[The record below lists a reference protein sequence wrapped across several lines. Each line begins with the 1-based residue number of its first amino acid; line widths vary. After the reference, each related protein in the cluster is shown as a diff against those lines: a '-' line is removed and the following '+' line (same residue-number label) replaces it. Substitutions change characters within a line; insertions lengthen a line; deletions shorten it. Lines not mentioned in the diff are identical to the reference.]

1 MADITESAGIGK
13 STAYEYFTSKE
24 EIIREA
30 LAYHLRENFRRFAA
44 YVFSAGTFRDMIR
57 NALDHMEESLDGQS
71 TGIFFMVLM
80 EHRVQLDN
88 GAYLDDAFR
97 QKMETM
103 LETQIRRITAI
114 GTEEGQIAG
123 DLTMTEIRMILF
135 GFFTAYIRN
144 LMKIKL
150 GVCGNQGGKRSER
163 QAGTGSRDQPAERSD
178 AEAVA
183 ESIEMIPEC
192 PIDPADA
199 PIVNEFFLCSDRS
212 TKTGLTR
219 NRD

>member
-1 MADITESAGIGK
+1 MDKLMDYSEKQILIFDGVMTLLREGRPVHELKVADITESAGIGK
-13 STAYEYFTSKE
+13 STAYEYFASKE

-44 YVFSAGTFRDMIR
+44 FVFSAETFRDMIR

-123 DLTMTEIRMILF
+123 ELTMTEIRMILF

-150 GVCGNQGGKRSER
+150 GVCGSQGGKDLKDKREQEAEIS
-163 QAGTGSRDQPAERSD
+163 QLKDQTLKLLLKA
-178 AEAVA
+178 
-183 ESIEMIPEC
+183 
-192 PIDPADA
+192 
-199 PIVNEFFLCSDRS
+199 L
-212 TKTGLTR
+212 K
-219 NRD
+219 

>member
-1 MADITESAGIGK
+1 MDRLMDYSEKQILIFDGVMTLLREGRPVHELKVADITESAGIGK
-13 STAYEYFTSKE
+13 STAYEYFASKE

-103 LETQIRRITAI
+103 LETQIRRINAI

-150 GVCGNQGGKRSER
+150 GFCGSQGGKDLKDKREQEAEIS
-163 QAGTGSRDQPAERSD
+163 QLKDQTLKLLLKA
-178 AEAVA
+178 
-183 ESIEMIPEC
+183 
-192 PIDPADA
+192 
-199 PIVNEFFLCSDRS
+199 L
-212 TKTGLTR
+212 K
-219 NRD
+219 

>member
-1 MADITESAGIGK
+1 MDRLMDYSEKQILIFDGVMTLLREGQPVHELKVADITESAGIGK

-150 GVCGNQGGKRSER
+150 GVCGNQGGKDLKDKREQEAEIS
-163 QAGTGSRDQPAERSD
+163 QLKDQTLKLLLKA
-178 AEAVA
+178 
-183 ESIEMIPEC
+183 
-192 PIDPADA
+192 
-199 PIVNEFFLCSDRS
+199 L
-212 TKTGLTR
+212 K
-219 NRD
+219 

>member
-1 MADITESAGIGK
+1 MDRLMDYSEKQILIFDGVMTLLREGRPVHELKVADITESAGIGK

-150 GVCGNQGGKRSER
+150 GVCGSQGGKDLKDKREQEAEISHLK
-163 QAGTGSRDQPAERSD
+163 DQTLKLLLKA
-178 AEAVA
+178 
-183 ESIEMIPEC
+183 
-192 PIDPADA
+192 
-199 PIVNEFFLCSDRS
+199 L
-212 TKTGLTR
+212 K
-219 NRD
+219 

>member
-1 MADITESAGIGK
+1 MDKLMDYSEKQILIFDGVMTLLREGRPVHELKVADITESAGIGK

-150 GVCGNQGGKRSER
+150 GVCGSQGGKDLKDKREQEAEIS
-163 QAGTGSRDQPAERSD
+163 QLKDQTLKLLLKA
-178 AEAVA
+178 
-183 ESIEMIPEC
+183 
-192 PIDPADA
+192 
-199 PIVNEFFLCSDRS
+199 L
-212 TKTGLTR
+212 K
-219 NRD
+219 

>member
-1 MADITESAGIGK
+1 MDRLMDYSEKQILIFDGVMTLLREGRPVHELKVADITESAGIGK

-150 GVCGNQGGKRSER
+150 GVCGSQGGKDLKDKREQEAEIS
-163 QAGTGSRDQPAERSD
+163 QLKDQTLKLLLKA
-178 AEAVA
+178 
-183 ESIEMIPEC
+183 
-192 PIDPADA
+192 
-199 PIVNEFFLCSDRS
+199 L
-212 TKTGLTR
+212 K
-219 NRD
+219 

>member
-1 MADITESAGIGK
+1 MDKLMDYSEKQILIFDGVMTLLREGRPVHELKVADITESAGIGK
-13 STAYEYFTSKE
+13 STAYEYFASKE

-150 GVCGNQGGKRSER
+150 GVCGSQGGKDLKDKREQEAEIS
-163 QAGTGSRDQPAERSD
+163 QLKDQTLKLLLKA
-178 AEAVA
+178 
-183 ESIEMIPEC
+183 
-192 PIDPADA
+192 
-199 PIVNEFFLCSDRS
+199 L
-212 TKTGLTR
+212 K
-219 NRD
+219 

>member
-1 MADITESAGIGK
+1 MDKLMDYSEKQILIFDGVMTLLREGRPVHELKVADITESAGIGK
-13 STAYEYFTSKE
+13 STAYEYFASKE

-150 GVCGNQGGKRSER
+150 GVCGSQGGEDLKDKREQEAEIS
-163 QAGTGSRDQPAERSD
+163 QLKDQTLKLLLKA
-178 AEAVA
+178 
-183 ESIEMIPEC
+183 
-192 PIDPADA
+192 
-199 PIVNEFFLCSDRS
+199 L
-212 TKTGLTR
+212 K
-219 NRD
+219 

>member
-1 MADITESAGIGK
+1 
-13 STAYEYFTSKE
+13 
-24 EIIREA
+24 
-30 LAYHLRENFRRFAA
+30 
-44 YVFSAGTFRDMIR
+44 
-57 NALDHMEESLDGQS
+57 
-71 TGIFFMVLM
+71 M

-123 DLTMTEIRMILF
+123 NLTMTEIRMILF

-150 GVCGNQGGKRSER
+150 GVCGSQGGKDLKDKREQEAEIS
-163 QAGTGSRDQPAERSD
+163 QLKDQTLKLLLKA
-178 AEAVA
+178 
-183 ESIEMIPEC
+183 
-192 PIDPADA
+192 
-199 PIVNEFFLCSDRS
+199 L
-212 TKTGLTR
+212 K
-219 NRD
+219 

>member
-1 MADITESAGIGK
+1 MDRLMDYSEKQILIFDGVMTLLREGQPVHELKVADITESAGIGK

-80 EHRVQLDN
+80 EHRMQLDN

-150 GVCGNQGGKRSER
+150 GVCGNQGGKDLKDKREQEAEIS
-163 QAGTGSRDQPAERSD
+163 QLKDQTLKLLLKA
-178 AEAVA
+178 
-183 ESIEMIPEC
+183 
-192 PIDPADA
+192 
-199 PIVNEFFLCSDRS
+199 L
-212 TKTGLTR
+212 K
-219 NRD
+219 

>member
-1 MADITESAGIGK
+1 MDRLMDYSEKQILIFDGVMTLLREGRPVHELKVADITESAGIGK

-44 YVFSAGTFRDMIR
+44 YVFSAGTFLHMIR

-150 GVCGNQGGKRSER
+150 GVCGSQGGKDLKDKREQEAEIS
-163 QAGTGSRDQPAERSD
+163 QLKDQTLKLLLKA
-178 AEAVA
+178 
-183 ESIEMIPEC
+183 
-192 PIDPADA
+192 
-199 PIVNEFFLCSDRS
+199 L
-212 TKTGLTR
+212 K
-219 NRD
+219 

>member
-1 MADITESAGIGK
+1 MDKLMDYSEKQILIFDGVMTLLREGRPVHELKVADITESAGIGK

-150 GVCGNQGGKRSER
+150 GVCGNQGGKDLKDKREQEAEIS
-163 QAGTGSRDQPAERSD
+163 QLKDQTLKLLLKA
-178 AEAVA
+178 
-183 ESIEMIPEC
+183 
-192 PIDPADA
+192 
-199 PIVNEFFLCSDRS
+199 L
-212 TKTGLTR
+212 K
-219 NRD
+219 

>member
-1 MADITESAGIGK
+1 MDYSEKQILIFDGVMTLLREGRPVHELKVADITESAGIGK

-150 GVCGNQGGKRSER
+150 GVCGNQGGKDLKDKREQEAEIS
-163 QAGTGSRDQPAERSD
+163 QLKDQTLKLLLKA
-178 AEAVA
+178 
-183 ESIEMIPEC
+183 
-192 PIDPADA
+192 
-199 PIVNEFFLCSDRS
+199 L
-212 TKTGLTR
+212 K
-219 NRD
+219 

>member
-1 MADITESAGIGK
+1 MDRLMDYSEKQILIFDGVMTLLREGRPVHELKVADITESAGIGK

-80 EHRVQLDN
+80 EHRMQLDN

-150 GVCGNQGGKRSER
+150 GVCGSQGGKDLKDKREQEAEIS
-163 QAGTGSRDQPAERSD
+163 QLKDQTLKLLLKA
-178 AEAVA
+178 
-183 ESIEMIPEC
+183 
-192 PIDPADA
+192 
-199 PIVNEFFLCSDRS
+199 L
-212 TKTGLTR
+212 K
-219 NRD
+219 

>member
-1 MADITESAGIGK
+1 MDKLMDYSEKQILIFDGVMTLLREGRPVHELKVADITESAGIGK

-44 YVFSAGTFRDMIR
+44 YVFSTGTFRDMIR

-80 EHRVQLDN
+80 EHRMQLDN

-150 GVCGNQGGKRSER
+150 GVCGSQGGKDLKDKREQEAEIS
-163 QAGTGSRDQPAERSD
+163 QLKDQTLKLLLKA
-178 AEAVA
+178 
-183 ESIEMIPEC
+183 
-192 PIDPADA
+192 
-199 PIVNEFFLCSDRS
+199 L
-212 TKTGLTR
+212 K
-219 NRD
+219 

>member
-1 MADITESAGIGK
+1 MDRLMDYSEKQILIFDGVMTLLREGRPVHELKVADITESAGIGK

-123 DLTMTEIRMILF
+123 NLTMTEIRMILF

-150 GVCGNQGGKRSER
+150 GVCGSQGGKDLKDKREQEAEIS
-163 QAGTGSRDQPAERSD
+163 QLKDQTLKLLLKA
-178 AEAVA
+178 
-183 ESIEMIPEC
+183 
-192 PIDPADA
+192 
-199 PIVNEFFLCSDRS
+199 L
-212 TKTGLTR
+212 K
-219 NRD
+219 

>member
-1 MADITESAGIGK
+1 MDKLMDYSEKQILIFDGVMTLLREGRPVHELKVADITESAGIGK
-13 STAYEYFTSKE
+13 STAYEYFASKE

-150 GVCGNQGGKRSER
+150 GVCGSEGGKDLKDKREQEAEIS
-163 QAGTGSRDQPAERSD
+163 QLKDQTLKLLLKA
-178 AEAVA
+178 
-183 ESIEMIPEC
+183 
-192 PIDPADA
+192 
-199 PIVNEFFLCSDRS
+199 L
-212 TKTGLTR
+212 K
-219 NRD
+219 

>member
-1 MADITESAGIGK
+1 MDRLMDYSEKQILIFDGVMTLLREGRPVHELKVADITESAGIGK

-114 GTEEGQIAG
+114 GTEEGQIAR

-150 GVCGNQGGKRSER
+150 GVCGNQGGKDLKDKREQEAEIS
-163 QAGTGSRDQPAERSD
+163 QLKDQTLKLLLKA
-178 AEAVA
+178 
-183 ESIEMIPEC
+183 
-192 PIDPADA
+192 
-199 PIVNEFFLCSDRS
+199 L
-212 TKTGLTR
+212 K
-219 NRD
+219 

>member
-1 MADITESAGIGK
+1 MDRLMDYSEKQILIFDGVMTLLREGRPVHELKVADITESAGIGK

-150 GVCGNQGGKRSER
+150 GVCGNQGGKDLKDKREQEAEIS
-163 QAGTGSRDQPAERSD
+163 QLKDQTLKLLLKA
-178 AEAVA
+178 
-183 ESIEMIPEC
+183 
-192 PIDPADA
+192 
-199 PIVNEFFLCSDRS
+199 L
-212 TKTGLTR
+212 K
-219 NRD
+219 

>member
-1 MADITESAGIGK
+1 MDRLMDYSEKQILIFDGVMTLLREGRPVHELKVADITESAGIGK

-80 EHRVQLDN
+80 EHRMQLDN

-150 GVCGNQGGKRSER
+150 GVCGNQGGKDLKDKREQEAEIS
-163 QAGTGSRDQPAERSD
+163 QLKDQTLKLLLKALE
-178 AEAVA
+178 
-183 ESIEMIPEC
+183 
-192 PIDPADA
+192 
-199 PIVNEFFLCSDRS
+199 
-212 TKTGLTR
+212 
-219 NRD
+219 

>member
-1 MADITESAGIGK
+1 MDKLMDYSEKQILIFDGVMTLLREGRPVHELKVADITESAGIGK

-97 QKMETM
+97 EKMETM

-150 GVCGNQGGKRSER
+150 GVCGSQGGKDLKDKREQEAEIS
-163 QAGTGSRDQPAERSD
+163 QLKDQTLKLLLKA
-178 AEAVA
+178 
-183 ESIEMIPEC
+183 
-192 PIDPADA
+192 
-199 PIVNEFFLCSDRS
+199 L
-212 TKTGLTR
+212 K
-219 NRD
+219 

>member
-1 MADITESAGIGK
+1 MDRLMDYSEKQILIFDGVMTLLREGRLVHELKVADITESAGIGK

-150 GVCGNQGGKRSER
+150 GVCGNQGGKDLKDKREQEAEIS
-163 QAGTGSRDQPAERSD
+163 QLKDQTLKLLLKA
-178 AEAVA
+178 
-183 ESIEMIPEC
+183 
-192 PIDPADA
+192 
-199 PIVNEFFLCSDRS
+199 L
-212 TKTGLTR
+212 K
-219 NRD
+219 